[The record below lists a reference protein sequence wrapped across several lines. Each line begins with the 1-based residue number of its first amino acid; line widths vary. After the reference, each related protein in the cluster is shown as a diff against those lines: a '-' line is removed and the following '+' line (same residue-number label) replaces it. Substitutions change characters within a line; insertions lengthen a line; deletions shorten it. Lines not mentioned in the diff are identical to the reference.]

1 MRIFLTGGTGLV
13 GSHSAR
19 LFVEAGHEV
28 VALCRAGSD
37 TAFLRGVGCALVEGD
52 VCEDSKE
59 IAPRME
65 GCTHVV
71 HAAALV
77 YSGDDLATMRA
88 VNTLGTRNVLAAA
101 AEVGV
106 RHALH
111 VSSVAVYGGTPGPVD
126 ENTAT
131 DAEIGPQNHYARSKR
146 EAEAEARR
154 VEVERGIPVTI
165 LRPASVYGERDR
177 LLTPRV
183 ARLVRRPVSFF
194 LGGGRNTIS
203 TVYAGNVA
211 EAVLLATEAARGGTT
226 YDVGMD
232 HPLTQKEMLVGIA
245 AGMGYSPR
253 LVPIPAAVVRAGAKI
268 LERLGVT
275 PPGISGLPLTRVVQL
290 ALAENPYQSR
300 RLRDEL
306 GWDPSHRHGDALRRT
321 GEWLIGAM

>member
-19 LFVEAGHEV
+19 LMVEAGHEV
-28 VALCRAGSD
+28 VALCRATSD
-37 TAFLRGVGCALVEGD
+37 TAFLRGVGCALVDGD
-52 VCEDSKE
+52 VRDDPEDL
-59 IAPRME
+59 APLME
-65 GCTHVV
+65 GCARVV

-77 YSGDDLATMRA
+77 YSGDDLAATRA
-88 VNTLGTRNVLAAA
+88 VNTLGTRNVLTAAA
-101 AEVGV
+101 QADV

-111 VSSVAVYGGTPGPVD
+111 VSSVAVYSGARGLVD
-126 ENTAT
+126 ENTST
-131 DAEIGPQNHYARSKR
+131 DGEIGPQNHYARSKR
-146 EAEAEARR
+146 EAEAEARH
-154 VEVERGIPVTI
+154 VEEELGIPVTI

-177 LLTPRV
+177 LLSLRV
-183 ARLVRRPVSFF
+183 ARLARRPVSFF

-211 EAVLLATEAARGGTT
+211 EAVLLTSEAARGGTT

-232 HPLTQKEMLVGIA
+232 HPLTQKDMLVGIA
-245 AGMGYSPR
+245 AGMGHAPR
-253 LVPIPAAVVRAGAKI
+253 LVPIPAGVVRAGAKV

-275 PPGISGLPLTRVVQL
+275 PPGASGLPLTRVVQL
-290 ALAENPYQSR
+290 ALEENPYQSR

-306 GWDPSHRHGDALRRT
+306 GWDPPHQHHDALRRT